1 MYLKLLNA
9 FSVRYH
15 WCYAPRYR
23 LEVICLH
30 KFGATQLLYG
40 SVTLARCAALPFCK
54 TLTTTSRDFLSILT
68 VDFPALLRNS
78 VHLTFG
84 SIHMVRLRRVTL
96 CPLRLPYL
104 LPHCGF
110 PCSASQLG
118 KSYVR
123 KKAMQW
129 ICRRFTPP
137 SSTALLFPMPSY
149 MDTYI
154 DTTSTTLARDDSS
167 RVS

>member
-1 MYLKLLNA
+1 MEIKSIGIVIYIYLKLYSG
-9 FSVRYH
+9 FTVRYH

-23 LEVICLH
+23 LDVVYLH
-30 KFGATQLLYG
+30 KFGATQLMYD
-40 SVTLARCAALPFCK
+40 SVTLARCATLPYGYSLPH
-54 TLTTTSRDFLSILT
+54 TISRSFLSILT

-123 KKAMQW
+123 KKAMQ
-129 ICRRFTPP
+129 
-137 SSTALLFPMPSY
+137 
-149 MDTYI
+149 
-154 DTTSTTLARDDSS
+154 
-167 RVS
+167 